1 MMTPDCIIIKALSII
16 EILTRI
22 RVRYTFSISLS
33 IPLPSSLLPGFSF
46 LEVVAVYGYYQILCS
61 PLQLF
66 DTVLN
71 CDADFR
77 PPEIHL
83 ASLVIEFI
91 ISEIVSV
98 HRGGLKDGWIGLDS
112 LGGILRLRIS
122 CLGL

>member
-1 MMTPDCIIIKALSII
+1 MMTPDCIIIRALRII

-22 RVRYTFSISLS
+22 RTRDAFSISLS
-33 IPLPSSLLPGFSF
+33 VPLPSSLLLGFSF

-71 CDADFR
+71 SDTDFR

-83 ASLVIEFI
+83 ASLVVEFI
-91 ISEIVSV
+91 ISNVVSV
-98 HRGGLKDGWIGLDS
+98 HRRGLKDGWIGLDS
-112 LGGILRLRIS
+112 LGGILRVRMS